1 MLHYGSHPIKICVLE
16 STRLA
21 LVEQLSSAD
30 SVVEIGIGRRVS
42 VARALAAAGVDVTA
56 TDVHEREVPPDVRFV
71 IDDVTAPDLSVYA
84 GADVIYA
91 LNLPPELHWPARDVA
106 ETVGARLCFTTLGGD
121 QPEFPVTRLTIPGE
135 TLYLVE

>member
-1 MLHYGSHPIKICVLE
+1 MLE

-21 LVEQLSSAD
+21 LVDQLSSAD

-42 VARALAAAGVDVTA
+42 VAHDLATAGVDVTA
-56 TDVHEREVPPDVRFV
+56 TDVHEREVSPDVRFV

-91 LNLPPELHWPARDVA
+91 LNLPPELHRPARDIA
-106 ETVGARLCFTTLGGD
+106 EAVGARLCFTTLGGD
-121 QPEFPVTRLTIPGE
+121 QPELPVTRLTIPGE